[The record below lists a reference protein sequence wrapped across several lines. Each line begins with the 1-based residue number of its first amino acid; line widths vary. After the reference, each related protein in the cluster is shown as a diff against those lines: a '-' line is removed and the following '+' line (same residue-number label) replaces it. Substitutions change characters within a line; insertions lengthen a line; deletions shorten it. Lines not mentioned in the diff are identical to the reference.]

1 MRAQESR
8 CLLCNATAATVS
20 VKAAARTSPRF
31 GCWRAEFR
39 ITKGAPRHYIAK
51 ADSGNEITRVFCPD
65 CGSPLYVQVST
76 RPDLVGV
83 RVASFDDPSWFR
95 PEADIFV
102 QSAQPWDH
110 MNPDIPKYPTYPPG
124 MSYPAGAKK

>member
-1 MRAQESR
+1 VWRRYWEACRQQFS
-8 CLLCNATAATVS
+8 CQPTAA
-20 VKAAARTSPRF
+20 
-31 GCWRAEFR
+31 
-39 ITKGAPRHYIAK
+39 
-51 ADSGNEITRVFCPD
+51 EIIV
-65 CGSPLYVQVST
+65 PL
-76 RPDLVGV
+76 V
-83 RVASFDDPSWFR
+83 RVATFDDPSWFR